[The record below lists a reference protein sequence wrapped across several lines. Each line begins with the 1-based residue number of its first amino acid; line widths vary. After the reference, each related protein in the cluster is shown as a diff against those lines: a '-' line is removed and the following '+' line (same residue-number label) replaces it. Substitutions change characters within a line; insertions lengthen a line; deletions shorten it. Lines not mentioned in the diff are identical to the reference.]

1 LCFHRIGEYGA
12 GMDSSGD
19 AHTVGLI
26 TPTYR
31 PDLERCALLCESVDR
46 HVTSFA
52 RHYLIVA
59 DDEIQLFAK
68 FKSER
73 RLVLPVSEFLP
84 RWLKPMPAFIE
95 RNRRRYWWS
104 LRSAPVNGWLV
115 QQFAKIAAASSIPE
129 HRVCMVDS
137 DVVFFRDFDASLP
150 FRTGRRP
157 PLYFKPREVATD
169 APLHARWVASSHR
182 LLGLPPP
189 AFPADDFIG
198 HVIYWDQQT
207 VRAMTARIEAVT
219 GVEWV
224 EALCRERSISEYMLY
239 GYFVCNNSVAMQ
251 RHRLTAETPCVSY
264 WDDAPL
270 GEPAIERMLRGAGGD
285 RAAFSAQS
293 ISGTPVSRIRAV
305 LRRLQSDTA
314 GSSASLAPAIETHNE
329 HPAPAEQ

>member
-1 LCFHRIGEYGA
+1 MCLHPLGDYVA
-12 GMDSSGD
+12 GMDGSGS
-19 AHTVGLI
+19 ACTVGLI

-59 DDEIQLFAK
+59 DDEVPLFAQ
-68 FKSER
+68 FTSGR
-73 RLVLPVSEFLP
+73 RQVVPVSRFLP

-95 RNRRRYWWS
+95 RNHRRYWWS

-129 HRVCMVDS
+129 HRACMIDS
-137 DVVFFRDFDASLP
+137 DVVFFRSFDASNPL
-150 FRTGRRP
+150 RTGTRP
-157 PLYFKPREVATD
+157 PLYFRPREVAAD

-189 AFPADDFIG
+189 VFPADDFIG
-198 HVIYWDQQT
+198 HVIYWDRQT
-207 VRAMTARIEAVT
+207 VRAMTARIETVT

-224 EALCRERSISEYMLY
+224 EALCRERSVSEYMLY

-251 RHRLTAETPCVSY
+251 RHRLTAATPCVSY
-264 WDDAPL
+264 WDDVPL
-270 GEPAIERMLRGAGGD
+270 DEAAIEGMLRGAGAD

-305 LRRLQSDTA
+305 LRRLQNDTA
-314 GSSASLAPAIETHNE
+314 GRSASLAPAIETADE
-329 HPAPAEQ
+329 HPAPANR